1 MAERK
6 RYINVAIPMLDQE
19 TRVLGTPENLNGKTI
34 KLDLTRRLR
43 GKGLT
48 ITFHLFN
55 QDGKMVA
62 IPKSLELVKSYTR
75 RMMRKRVDYVED
87 SFTAR
92 CADIKATVKP
102 LLITR
107 KRVSRAVRR
116 NLRNT
121 TKEFLLEY
129 LKEKDYN
136 DICNELINGILQKAM
151 LPKLKKVYPLS
162 FCDIRIFETKEIGK
176 IDIKKALKTTKK
188 DNLKEDIQEVQEES
202 EDIQITEK
210 KSKKKETSK
219 LDEE

>member
-136 DICNELINGILQKAM
+136 DICNELIDGILQKAM